1 MKGEPGGDE
10 RCDDYEEADISKAA
24 VHLFEV
30 RDLHLAG
37 LLALFI
43 LLGRG
48 GAGLRHRGIIAYP
61 SCLRCDV

>member
-1 MKGEPGGDE
+1 
-10 RCDDYEEADISKAA
+10 
-24 VHLFEV
+24 VHVFKV

-48 GAGLRHRGIIAYP
+48 GVGRRHRGIIAYRARRFR
-61 SCLRCDV
+61 S